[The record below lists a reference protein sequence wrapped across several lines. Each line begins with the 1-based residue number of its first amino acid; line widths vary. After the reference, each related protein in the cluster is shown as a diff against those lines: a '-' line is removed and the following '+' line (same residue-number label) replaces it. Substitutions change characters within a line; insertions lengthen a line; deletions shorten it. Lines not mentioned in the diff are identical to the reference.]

1 MTRQIHT
8 KSFMKDHIVGEPLA
22 PAWKVKAFPYTYKN
36 KFGTAERNPGCVSQN
51 QYTIL
56 IVDDQEAALLSTKML
71 LEMEGYQVM
80 TANSGHEALSVFQPG
95 QIQLLIIDYFMP
107 RMNGEELMHAIRAQD
122 EDVQILLQTG
132 YAGEKPPQ
140 DMLTALDIQGYH
152 NKVDDP
158 ERLLLWIAVAR
169 KTTAHLQKVREA
181 ERREAEYRT
190 QLSNLSAR
198 LLHIQEEERER
209 ISRELHDHFGQ
220 LLTAI
225 GMEIDLAQP
234 AFSEAPTSQSQ
245 HLHKAGQFVQ
255 EAITATRTLA
265 ATLRPA
271 ELKDLGLAVALEHY
285 VNELA
290 QRSDLYIDVELG
302 LGDLELPLETATNI
316 YRIVQEALN
325 NVVRHAAATEITV
338 SAQRTRQR
346 LVLTITDNGRGFDIA
361 QMTSPQTLGIVGMR
375 ERTHLID
382 GKLSI
387 DSVQHRGTT
396 VQLKVPIP

>member
-8 KSFMKDHIVGEPLA
+8 KSYMENHIVGELLHLTQE
-22 PAWKVKAFPYTYKN
+22 VKSFPNIYTN
-36 KFGTAERNPGCVSQN
+36 RPGRTERNPRDAAQP
-51 QYTIL
+51 YTIL
-56 IVDDQEAALLSTKML
+56 IVDDQEEALLSTRLL
-71 LEMEGYQVM
+71 LEMEGYQVI
-80 TANSGHEALSVFQPG
+80 TANGGHEALSVFQPG

-107 RMNGEELMHAIRAQD
+107 RMNGEELVHAIRAQD

-140 DMLTALDIQGYH
+140 NMLKALDIQGYH

-198 LLHIQEEERER
+198 LLHIQEEEQER

-225 GMEIDLAQP
+225 GLEIDLGQP
-234 AFSEAPTSQSQ
+234 SSSGALTSQRQ
-245 HLHKAGQFVQ
+245 HLHKAGQLVQ

-271 ELKDLGLAVALEHY
+271 ELKDLGLAAALEHY

-290 QRSDLYIDVELG
+290 QRGDLHIDIELG
-302 LGDLELPLETATNI
+302 LDDPELPLETATNI

-325 NVVRHAAATEITV
+325 NVVRHAAATEVSVRVQHTSQRLILTV
-338 SAQRTRQR
+338 S
-346 LVLTITDNGRGFDIA
+346 DNGRGFDME
-361 QMTSPQTLGIVGMR
+361 QMVSPQTLGIVGMH
-375 ERTHLID
+375 ERARLID

-387 DSVQHRGTT
+387 DSKQHHGTT
-396 VQLKVPIP
+396 VQLEVPIP